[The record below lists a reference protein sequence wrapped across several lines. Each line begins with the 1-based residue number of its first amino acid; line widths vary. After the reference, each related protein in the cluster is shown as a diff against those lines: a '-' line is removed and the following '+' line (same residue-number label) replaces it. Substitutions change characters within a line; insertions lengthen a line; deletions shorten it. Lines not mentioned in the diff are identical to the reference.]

1 MAKED
6 NRKFLV
12 KAALWRAMAAE
23 RSIGR
28 VICRRSRSASR
39 ARIAGPWFSYHQGA
53 HYPGVR
59 RLEFEYPIPLP
70 DAMVML
76 DQLCERTLIEKT
88 RHREV
93 HCPSATE

>member
-1 MAKED
+1 MAKEID
-6 NRKFLV
+6 RKFLI

-23 RSIGR
+23 CSIGR

-39 ARIAGPWFSYHQGA
+39 AHCRTVVFLPSRGSR
-53 HYPGVR
+53 PGVR

-70 DAMVML
+70 DATVLL

-93 HCPSATE
+93 DCPSATE